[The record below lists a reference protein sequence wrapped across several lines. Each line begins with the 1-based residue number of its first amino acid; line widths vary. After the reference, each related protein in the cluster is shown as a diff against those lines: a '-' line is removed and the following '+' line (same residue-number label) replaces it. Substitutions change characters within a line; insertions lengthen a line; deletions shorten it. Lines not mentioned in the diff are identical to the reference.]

1 MTKHFLTAALTC
13 VSLASFAQDAVGP
26 PDALVADGLP
36 PIPKSVAESVGRY
49 TEFRGAV
56 FRSWHPTR
64 REMLVRTRFA
74 ETGQIHR
81 LKMPGGARSQVTF
94 FPDSV
99 SGASYQPTAGDYF
112 LFTKDVGG
120 NEFNQIYRYD
130 LSTGQHTLLTDG
142 KSRNSG
148 GLWNKKGDRVVYTS
162 SRRNRKDADFYVMDP
177 ADPRSD
183 KMVSQSDGPGWGAI
197 DWSPDGATFLIGK
210 FVSANESH
218 LYLMDAGTGERTRL
232 TPDEKGVHW
241 GGGQFA
247 ADGKG
252 VYVTTDR
259 AGEFSQLAYVDL
271 ATKAITIL
279 TPDLKWDV
287 EDLDLSHDGK
297 WLAYVTNEDGLSVLH
312 LMDTAT
318 RKEFGP
324 PSFPAG
330 QISALK
336 WHKNN
341 KDLALTLTSARSPS
355 DVYSLDMET
364 RKIDRWTESET
375 GGLVTSNFVEPELI
389 RWKSFDD
396 RQISGFL
403 YKPDP
408 AKFPGKRPVIINI
421 HGGPESQF
429 RPGFMSSYNYYF
441 NELGVAVIFPNV
453 RGSSGYGKTFLTL
466 DNGKLRE
473 DSVKDIGALLD
484 HVATRPELDS
494 QRVMITGGSYGGY
507 MTLACSVHF
516 ADRIRCAVDVVGIS
530 NFVTFLEKT
539 EPYRQDLRRV
549 EYGDE
554 RDPAMREWMTQI
566 APLTNVAKIKKPLFI
581 VQGANDP
588 RVPKQEADQMA
599 AALKAQGTPV
609 WYLLGKDEGHG
620 FAKKKNFEFQ
630 FYATVEF
637 VKRHLLGDGA
647 PAADPKSGH

>member
-1 MTKHFLTAALTC
+1 MTKHCLTAALLC
-13 VSLASFAQDAVGP
+13 VSLASFAQDVVAP

-74 ETGQIHR
+74 DTAQIHR
-81 LKMPGGARSQVTF
+81 LKFPGGDRSQITF

-99 SGASYQPTAGDYF
+99 SGASYQPTKGGYF

-120 NEFNQIYRYD
+120 NEFNQIYHYD
-130 LSTGQHTLLTDG
+130 LATGLHTLLTDG

-148 GLWNKKGDRVVYTS
+148 GLWNKKGDRIVYTS

-177 ADPRSD
+177 ADPKSD

-218 LYLMDAGTGERTRL
+218 LYLMAAGTGERTRL

-259 AGEFSQLAYVDL
+259 AGEFSQLAYIDL
-271 ATKAITIL
+271 ATKQITII

-287 EDLDLSHDGK
+287 EDLDLSDDGK
-297 WLAYVTNEDGLSVLH
+297 WLAFVTNEDGLSVLH
-312 LMDTAT
+312 IMDTAS
-318 RKEFGP
+318 RKEIGP

-355 DVYSLDMET
+355 DVYSLDMDT
-364 RKIDRWTESET
+364 RKVDRWTESET
-375 GGLVTSNFVEPELI
+375 GGLVTNNFVEPELI
-389 RWKSFDD
+389 RWKSFDG
-396 RQISGFL
+396 REISGFL

-408 AKFPGKRPVIINI
+408 AKFPGKRPTIINI

-484 HVATRPELDS
+484 WVGAQPALDKE
-494 QRVMITGGSYGGY
+494 RVMITGGSYGGY

-554 RDPAMREWMTQI
+554 RDPAMREWMTRI

-599 AALKAQGTPV
+599 AALKAQGTPL

-637 VKRHLLGDGA
+637 VKRHLLGDGGA
-647 PAADPKSGH
+647 SSDPKSGH